1 MSTSPWIFALGF
13 FAQGLFA
20 ARMLVQWLLSEKA
33 GKVINPT
40 VFWILSLIAS
50 LLFFIYG
57 WLRQDFALMLGQVWP
72 SRPPP
77 SASSLPTGRRCARS
91 CSTTTP
97 FPDGC

>member
-57 WLRQDFALMLGQVWP
+57 WLRQDFALMLGQVIGYCAYVWNLDAKGVW
-72 SRPPP
+72 RPLG
-77 SASSLPTGRRCARS
+77 AWR
-91 CSTTTP
+91 
-97 FPDGC
+97 